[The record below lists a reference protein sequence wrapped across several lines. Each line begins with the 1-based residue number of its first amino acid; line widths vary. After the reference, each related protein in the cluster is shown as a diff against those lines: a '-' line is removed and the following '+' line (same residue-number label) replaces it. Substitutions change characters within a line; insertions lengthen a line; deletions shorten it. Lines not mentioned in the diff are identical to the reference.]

1 MKLRPDFTKQH
12 KEMFYQIMKLRKDVL
27 SQTDKKK
34 GQFSMAI
41 GVRLKVLAFINKLK
55 KKRESKKMRRSTMG
69 LLMAQQAYAKLEQNE
84 MAVELE

>member
-1 MKLRPDFTKQH
+1 
-12 KEMFYQIMKLRKDVL
+12 
-27 SQTDKKK
+27 
-34 GQFSMAI
+34 
-41 GVRLKVLAFINKLK
+41 LAFINKLK